1 MDQYDAIVIGC
12 NISSLISTLLLLK
25 DNKKVLLIDKKNTIG
40 EIVHKRK
47 IGRYSFNYDLH
58 NLYLKNNTFNY
69 SLNKILNMC
78 NVENKIRFVS
88 LDNLCNIKIKDKEYV
103 LPFGI
108 DTFIDYLDNE
118 FSGSRDSLNKLFNL
132 AKLVRDIYDEIY
144 VNNIDYSN
152 IDKEVIKIIDMTL
165 DKGLDYLK
173 INKELKELLC
183 KLTVLLGTDSNI
195 SFTDYLLFLIN
206 VVERGIQVPKDNLL
220 ELLLYEY
227 INKGGNVRLNS
238 KVVNLIIDDNI
249 INGIRLDN
257 GEVIYTTK
265 VISSISLDKT
275 YGDLIE
281 AKDIPR
287 IALKHINRREKGY
300 KVFSIYIGLNKNI
313 DYIGIKNYINIIN
326 DNMIV
331 YGYKDMLSIHYLLK
345 DDIFINSV
353 NNRNYYFTIDRMTKK
368 IIDEL
373 NMNIYD
379 YIEEIKV
386 ISPFQK
392 EVFDYKINN
401 NDSFI
406 ARWMNHDNEKYVEGL
421 YVMNG
426 LNGDIFGYNSS
437 LLSGIEINN
446 RNEGDS
452 NE

>member
-12 NISSLISTLLLLK
+12 NISSLISALILLNE
-25 DNKKVLLIDKKNTIG
+25 NKKVLLIDKKNTIG
-40 EIVHKRK
+40 DIVHKSK

-69 SLNKILNMC
+69 SLNKVINIC
-78 NVENKIRFVS
+78 NVENKIRFIS
-88 LDNLCNIKIKDKEYV
+88 LESLCNIKIKDKEYI

-118 FSGSRDSLNKLFNL
+118 FNGSRESLNKLFNI
-132 AKLVRDIYDEIY
+132 AELVRDIYDDVY
-144 VNNIDYSN
+144 TNKIDFSN
-152 IDKEVIKIIDMTL
+152 IDKEVIKIIDMSL
-165 DKGLDYLK
+165 EKGLDYLK

-183 KLTVLLGTDSNI
+183 KLTVIFGTDSNI

-227 INKGGNVRLNS
+227 INKGGNVRFNS
-238 KVVNLIIDDNI
+238 NVVNIIIDDNI
-249 INGIRLDN
+249 VNGIRLDN
-257 GEVIYTTK
+257 GEVIYTTI
-265 VISSISLDKT
+265 VISSIGLDKT

-287 IALKHINRREKGY
+287 MALKHINKREKGY
-300 KVFSIYIGLNKNI
+300 KVFCIYIGLNKDV

-353 NNRNYYFTIDRMTKK
+353 NNRNYYFTVDRMTKK

-373 NMNIYD
+373 NINIYD
-379 YIEEIKV
+379 YMEEIKV
-386 ISPFQK
+386 ISPFFK
-392 EVFDYKINN
+392 DVFDYKINN

-406 ARWMNHDNEKYVEGL
+406 ARWMNRDKERYIDGL
-421 YVMNG
+421 YIMDG

-437 LLSGIEINN
+437 LLSGIKVID

-452 NE
+452 HE